1 MRVTKFGVLLLEWAP
16 PPPRTQFDCEILR
29 FFGTAQNHVG
39 SNVVEMLKFLQFC
52 PLSTIPGSK
61 NFWSRN
67 CAQFPKKVELCSIPV
82 PWAQG
87 ILVSTGNRAQF
98 QVELWMGIE
107 LKGRNCG
114 WELSSRD
121 GIAEIYGSSQLEYL
135 WQSQRFIVKREE
147 ITWSQGMGIELN
159 SPVETHMELWNY
171 GIVEMGIELNSLSSE
186 HNSLSLEL
194 NSQWKR

>member
-1 MRVTKFGVLLLEWAP
+1 MLNSRPLSSRDKMELSSIPQWK
-16 PPPRTQFDCEILR
+16 RTWNCGI
-29 FFGTAQNHVG
+29 
-39 SNVVEMLKFLQFC
+39 VEFLQFC

-121 GIAEIYGSSQLEYL
+121 GIAEIYGTFQLMYL

-159 SPVETHMELWNY
+159 SPVETKLYISNLY
-171 GIVEMGIELNSLSSE
+171 SCCFVFAV
-186 HNSLSLEL
+186 
-194 NSQWKR
+194 

>member
-1 MRVTKFGVLLLEWAP
+1 MYLCSFWQILNTFCSSFWVMRVTKVLLLEWAP

-121 GIAEIYGSSQLEYL
+121 SRNLRHLSARVSMAITTVYCE
-135 WQSQRFIVKREE
+135 KRGNHV
-147 ITWSQGMGIELN
+147 ITRDGNWAQFPSGNQA
-159 SPVETHMELWNY
+159 
-171 GIVEMGIELNSLSSE
+171 
-186 HNSLSLEL
+186 
-194 NSQWKR
+194 